1 MDAVEELLTTTISKL
16 DPSYQNIRF
25 HKYNYYEVFKYF
37 GTDKPDFRYR
47 TGSSQVI
54 HRNPLFLE
62 DITDCIHT
70 SKYIDKTENVMY
82 VSIQSFDF

>member
-1 MDAVEELLTTTISKL
+1 MRFSNILARTSLILGIELG
-16 DPSYQNIRF
+16 R
-25 HKYNYYEVFKYF
+25 
-37 GTDKPDFRYR
+37 
-47 TGSSQVI
+47 SQTI

>member
-1 MDAVEELLTTTISKL
+1 MARTSLILGIELG
-16 DPSYQNIRF
+16 R
-25 HKYNYYEVFKYF
+25 
-37 GTDKPDFRYR
+37 
-47 TGSSQVI
+47 SQII

>member
-1 MDAVEELLTTTISKL
+1 MRFSNILVRTSLILGIELG
-16 DPSYQNIRF
+16 R
-25 HKYNYYEVFKYF
+25 
-37 GTDKPDFRYR
+37 
-47 TGSSQVI
+47 SQII